1 MSMSSLVV
9 KLENVEKCYQTKDQ
23 IISVLKSIFLEIH
36 QNDYIAITGPS
47 GSGKTTLMHI
57 IGFLDKPSSGKIF
70 FRENEIEFSD
80 DNELSLIRNNHI
92 GFIFQS
98 FHLLPKHDMVT
109 NVALPLFYSGIK
121 KKIREEK
128 AEEILSQ
135 VGLSHRRFHRPSE
148 LSGGEQQRAAIAR
161 ALIHSPILLLAD
173 EPTGNLD
180 SDNERQILDLFE
192 KQREERK
199 ITTVLVTHNP
209 AIALR
214 CKKQIRMR
222 DGKIIE
228 IL

>member
-1 MSMSSLVV
+1 MSSLVV

-36 QNDYIAITGPS
+36 ENDYIAITGPS

-70 FRENEIEFSD
+70 FHETEIEFSD
-80 DNELSLIRNNHI
+80 DNALSFMRNKYI

-109 NVALPLFYSGIK
+109 NVALPLFYSGVEK
-121 KKIREEK
+121 KFRKEK

-161 ALIHSPILLLAD
+161 ALIHSPTLLLAD

-180 SDNERQILDLFE
+180 SDNERQILELFE
-192 KQREERK
+192 RQREERK

-214 CKKQIRMR
+214 CKKQIKMR